1 MVQAIL
7 DEKGKTISDA
17 DRKLIKD
24 LIGNLESPVSNR
36 AEVINLLNLVESSL
50 NKTKADNDR
59 IIKFYKAEYGESIP
73 NLSIFDAKTNTTD
86 SGIIEDNEVSIAD
99 QEDLIQ

>member
-24 LIGNLESPVSNR
+24 LIGNLEKPISNKS
-36 AEVINLLNLVESSL
+36 EIINLLNLVESTL
-50 NKTKADNDR
+50 NKQKIENERTL
-59 IIKFYKAEYGESIP
+59 KFYRAEYGELIP
-73 NLSIFDAKTNTTD
+73 NLAIFDPVEGTTT
-86 SGIIEDNEVSIAD
+86 ETEETEVQVT
-99 QEDLIQ
+99 QEDVID